1 VSERIA
7 AFAGPIVGLALF
19 AFAAWILHR
28 ELATVDYRD
37 VLVHFRAV
45 PPGRVALAFALTV
58 AGYLALTGYDTLALR
73 WLGRKLAY
81 PRIAL
86 ASFVAYVLSHN
97 VGFAFLSG
105 SAVRYRMFTS
115 WGVPA
120 AELAR
125 AITFNILTFWLGF
138 LTVGGLV
145 LTFAPLAVPE
155 SWHVPFATTRPIGVA
170 FLCALGV
177 YLAGSVRGGAVTLR
191 GFAIGIPR
199 PAMTLAQM
207 ALSSVD
213 WLLAAG
219 VLFVLLPETPGLGFP
234 TLAGIFLLAQVA
246 GLVSHVPAGL
256 GVFETALVLLLS
268 PWLPGDVVLGSALAY
283 RIVYYL
289 IPLGIALLLFAGFEA
304 LERRTALRAAG
315 DWLEQSLQD
324 VVPRFFAAAAF
335 AAGAMLLLS
344 VATPGI
350 PSRMEWLEDL
360 LPLPLLE
367 LSHFLASAAGV
378 ALLLLARALQQ
389 RVDAAWGLTIALLL
403 SGAVASLAKGLDFEE
418 ASVLTAMAAGL
429 LLFRRAFYR
438 RSSLL
443 AQTLA
448 PASIAGVALCLVG
461 AGFVVAFAYREVGYA
476 QELWW
481 QFAFDAHAPR
491 SLRALAGGAIALAA
505 LSAARLLR
513 PAPPLDAPDKEAI
526 ARVLPL
532 VAAARH
538 SSAHLALLGDKRIL
552 FHESGTGFL
561 MYGVQRRSF
570 VAMGDPVGP
579 KDVRRELAWEFRE
592 LADRHGSSAVFY
604 EVGAEDLPIY
614 LELGLRL
621 RKLGEEARVPLAD
634 FSLAGGARK
643 GLRAAH
649 NRAIRDG
656 CRFEIVAPGA
666 VGPLLPELRA
676 VSDEWLRSKRTREKR
691 FSLGA
696 FDEDYLARCPLAVV
710 RHAERIAAFAN
721 VWAPVDREEASV
733 DLMRHADAAPP
744 GVMDFLFVELL
755 LWAQHDG
762 YRFFSLGM
770 APLAGFEHHRLA
782 PLWNRL
788 GALLF
793 RHGEQFYNFRGLR
806 SFKDKFDPVWEPR
819 FLASPGGIAVPFVL
833 TDVAALIS
841 GGVTGVVT
849 R

>member
-1 VSERIA
+1 MSERIA
-7 AFAGPIVGLALF
+7 AWAGPLAGLALF
-19 AFAAWILHR
+19 AFAAVILHR
-28 ELATVDYRD
+28 ELAEVDYRD
-37 VLVHFRAV
+37 VLVHFHAV
-45 PPGRVALAFALTV
+45 PASRVVLAFGLTV

-73 WLGRKLAY
+73 WLGQKLAY

-138 LTVGGLV
+138 LTLGGAV
-145 LTFAPLAVPE
+145 LTFAPLALPA
-155 SWHVPFATTRPIGVA
+155 SWHLPFADTRPLGLLLLA
-170 FLCALGV
+170 ALGL
-177 YLAGSVRGGAVTLR
+177 YLAASVRGISFSLR
-191 GFAIGIPR
+191 GFAVATPR
-199 PAMTLAQM
+199 LPTTLAQM

-213 WLLAAG
+213 WMLAAG
-219 VLFVLLPETPGLGFP
+219 VLYVLLPPTPGLAFP
-234 TLAGIFLLAQVA
+234 TLLGIFLLAQLA

-268 PWLPGDVVLGSALAY
+268 PWISGEAVLGSALAY
-283 RIVYYL
+283 RVVYYL
-289 IPLGIALLLFAGFEA
+289 VPLAVALVLFAAFEA
-304 LERRTALRAAG
+304 LERRTTLRAAG

-324 VVPRFFAAAAF
+324 LVPRAFAAAAF
-335 AAGAMLLLS
+335 AAGAMLLVS
-344 VATPGI
+344 GATPAI
-350 PSRMEWLEDL
+350 QSRIEWLEDL
-360 LPLPLLE
+360 LPLSLLE
-367 LSHFLASAAGV
+367 LSHFLASAIGV
-378 ALLLLARALQQ
+378 GLLLLARALQQ
-389 RVDAAWGLTIALLL
+389 RVDAAWGLTLALLL
-403 SGAVASLAKGLDFEE
+403 AGAIASLAKGLDFEE
-418 ASVLTAMAAGL
+418 ASVLTAMAAAL

-443 AQTLA
+443 TQSLA
-448 PASIAGVALCLVG
+448 PASIAGVALCLIG

-491 SLRALAGGAIALAA
+491 SLRALAGGALALFA

-513 PAPPLDAPDKEAI
+513 PAPPLGEPDPKAVERA
-526 ARVLPL
+526 APL
-532 VAAARH
+532 VAASCH
-538 SSAHLALLGDKRIL
+538 SSAHLALLGDKHIL
-552 FHESGTGFL
+552 FHESGEGFL

-570 VAMGDPVGP
+570 VSMGDPIGP
-579 KDVRRELAWEFRE
+579 KDVRRELAWELRE
-592 LADRHGSSAVFY
+592 LADRHGATAVFY
-604 EVGAEDLPIY
+604 EVGTEDLPTY
-614 LELGLRL
+614 LDLGLRL
-621 RKLGEEARVPLAD
+621 RKLGEEARVPLEG

-649 NRAIRDG
+649 NRAVRDG
-656 CRFEIVAPGA
+656 CSFEVLRPAA
-666 VGPLLPELRA
+666 VPALLPELRA
-676 VSDEWLRSKRTREKR
+676 ISEEWIRSKRTREKR

-710 RHAERIAAFAN
+710 RHGGRIAAFAN
-721 VWAPVDREEASV
+721 VWAPDCREEASV
-733 DLMRHADAAPP
+733 DLMRHTDAAPS
-744 GVMDFLFVELL
+744 GVMDFLFIELL
-755 LWAQHDG
+755 LWAQQSG
-762 YRFFSLGM
+762 YRWFSLGM
-770 APLAGFEHHRLA
+770 APLGGFESHRLA

-793 RHGEQFYNFRGLR
+793 RHGGEFYNFKGLR

-819 FLASPGGIAVPFVL
+819 FLASPGGLAVPFVL

-841 GGVTGVVT
+841 GGVAGVVA